1 MRLVFAKDEQIMHLV
16 LADLDSDGHSRIVVG
31 GDALPAPVRV
41 VLSFLDG
48 IHLVQHGLEGCTE
61 HDDMV
66 VERLVL
72 FGELDQLPLA
82 AA

>member
-1 MRLVFAKDEQIMHLV
+1 MHLI
-16 LADLDSDGHSRIVVG
+16 LDDLDSDGHPIIVVG

-41 VLSFLDG
+41 VLSFLNG
-48 IHLVQHGLEGCTE
+48 IHLVQYGLEGCTE

-66 VERLVL
+66 VERLIL
-72 FGELDQLPLA
+72 FGELNQLPLA